1 MKNQRLNVLSEITT
15 YRFKVD
21 DNDYVEFLLATGN
34 DFAKNKMTL
43 ENAKNIANTGKV
55 KPSDVEGYPI
65 CVDDKWYFEGEFHE

>member
-15 YRFKVD
+15 YSFKVD
-21 DNDYVEFLLATGN
+21 DNGDVGFLLATGN

-55 KPSDVEGYPI
+55 RPSDVEGYPI
-65 CVDDKWYFEGEFHE
+65 CVDYKWYFEGEFHE

>member
-15 YRFKVD
+15 YSFKVD
-21 DNDYVEFLLATGN
+21 ANGDVGFLLATGN

-55 KPSDVEGYPI
+55 RPSDVEGYPI
-65 CVDDKWYFEGEFHE
+65 CVDYKWYFEGEFHE